1 MKTISKRLQ
10 TLERLLAPRVEK
22 EDHWGNMAGVRGE
35 ILHLAEQSGESHAF
49 EIRMELDALGPV
61 GLWCQTV
68 RSLLA
73 GHGFVQTGEESFAE
87 TMARAL
93 NIGTDELRIRIAQ
106 GQIGSALLERFGEV
120 R

>member
-10 TLERLLAPRVEK
+10 TLERLLAPRLEK
-22 EDHWGNMAGVRGE
+22 GDHLGNMADMRKDL
-35 ILHLAEQSGESHAF
+35 LHLAEQSGESHAF
-49 EIRMELDALGPV
+49 QIRMELDALGPV

-68 RSLLA
+68 RGLLA
-73 GHGFVQTGEESFAE
+73 DRGFVQTGEESLAE

-106 GQIGSALLERFGEV
+106 GRIGSALLERFGEV